1 MEVRREAG
9 TLEEPEGASMEA
21 SEAASVAASVA
32 ASAAASEAASRGRL
46 KEHPMEYREVA

>member
-32 ASAAASEAASRGRL
+32 ASTAASRGRL
-46 KEHPMEYREVA
+46 KEHPMEYQEVA